1 MKLKRWL
8 SAACLGLML
17 CGLLTGCM
25 GGKPLPEGM
34 DEKTVIAA
42 GQEVFDLLM
51 AEDYEA
57 VAARL
62 REDIRNQPG
71 KEITADIVK
80 QLVDEKLNPEEVGPF
95 KEISSTAAEG
105 INEKGTEPHG
115 VAIIHCK
122 FKEEKVGFGFAFDL
136 DMNLIG
142 LSIAREKG

>member
-8 SAACLGLML
+8 AVVCLGLAVSV
-17 CGLLTGCM
+17 LLTGCT
-25 GGKPLPEGM
+25 GKPLPKEM

-42 GQEVFDLLM
+42 GQEILDLLL
-51 AEDYEA
+51 AEEYETI
-57 VAARL
+57 AARL

-71 KEITADIVK
+71 KEITADIVR

-95 KEISSTAAEG
+95 KEVSSTATEG
-105 INEKGTEPHG
+105 VNDSGIEPHG
-115 VAIIHCK
+115 VAIFHCK

-142 LSIAREKG
+142 LSIARE